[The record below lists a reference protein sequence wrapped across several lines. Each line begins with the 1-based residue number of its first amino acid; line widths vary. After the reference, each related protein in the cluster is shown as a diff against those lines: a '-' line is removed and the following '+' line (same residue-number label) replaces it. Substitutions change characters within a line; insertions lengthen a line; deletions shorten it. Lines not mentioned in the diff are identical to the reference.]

1 MPGPDPTFSERGL
14 NRRHLR
20 GAMEGTSS
28 GAGSLR
34 KHLARSGAKTPSV
47 STPREVWDAELPTRG
62 TSAVSLQRHYGPA
75 STALQTR
82 SPSAQQGPVEG
93 TPGDRGGAARP
104 PRGSLP
110 SAAADPRPGWPH
122 QRPSRTASERGGW
135 KQEETVIPDPT
146 MTPNGQLMGGRRAG
160 LRPPEGDR
168 LCSQ

>member
-1 MPGPDPTFSERGL
+1 
-14 NRRHLR
+14 
-20 GAMEGTSS
+20 MEGTSS

-104 PRGSLP
+104 PWGASHRLQP
-110 SAAADPRPGWPH
+110 TPGL
-122 QRPSRTASERGGW
+122 GGLT
-135 KQEETVIPDPT
+135 KD
-146 MTPNGQLMGGRRAG
+146 
-160 LRPPEGDR
+160 PPERPLSGAAGSKR
-168 LCSQ
+168 KQSFQTPP